1 MMATKTGVPIA
12 VILGLASLSSLAAC
26 SAGSPPALTTV
37 PAAAAS
43 GYPLDVAAALCAAG
57 LRPVFVSTPPITHAD
72 RNING
77 YAVAS
82 ASPGP
87 LEGVA
92 SGSAVQIHLIVSANA
107 GGPWPAAPVTSVLP
121 RMIGM
126 DVNAAIAT
134 LTSDG
139 LFVDVTTASP
149 TGTMVVATQAPAAG
163 ATVPRSS
170 TVTLTVGGLNND
182 GCKSP

>member
-1 MMATKTGVPIA
+1 MMASKTAASIA
-12 VILGLASLSSLAAC
+12 LTLGLASMSSLAAC
-26 SAGSPPALTTV
+26 SAGVPSAVTTV

-43 GYPLDVAAALCAAG
+43 GYPLDVTSALCAAG
-57 LRPVFVSTPPITHAD
+57 LHPVFVSTPPITHAD

-87 LEGVA
+87 LDGVA

-107 GGPWPAAPVTSVLP
+107 GGPWPEATVTSVLP
-121 RMIGM
+121 RVIGM
-126 DVNAAIAT
+126 DVNTAIAT

-139 LFVDVTTASP
+139 LFVDVTSASP

-170 TVTLTVGGLNND
+170 TVTLTVGGLNSD